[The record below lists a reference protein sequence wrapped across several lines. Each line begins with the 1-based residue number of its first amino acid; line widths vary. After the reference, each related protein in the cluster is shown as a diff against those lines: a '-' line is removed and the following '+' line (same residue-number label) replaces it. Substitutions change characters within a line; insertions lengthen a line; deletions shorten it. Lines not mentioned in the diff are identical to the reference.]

1 MSGAWTGKGNNNNT
15 GGKGGGGK
23 GRGKGSYKGQARA
36 GMGGKGMRIFIETNR
51 EIVAA
56 ARNAREFA
64 ALLARL
70 SSEKRTLNGV
80 NVSTI
85 LHRSSKI
92 RYRVDPLTL
101 AYLSECL
108 SADEISLQARNVG
121 NALYGLQRLGDS
133 KEVRGLVAA
142 LTPKVQQCSEVLTP
156 EHLAMALCGLGQ
168 HFCAHELYKILLGC
182 VSELSGL
189 KIEEAAP
196 LIQAFHLSGCADQI
210 PPGLAEQ
217 FLALRSDVAA
227 QAPVSKTEE
236 IVQKVRLAY
245 DH

>member
-1 MSGAWTGKGNNNNT
+1 MTRSQESGAWI
-15 GGKGGGGK
+15 GKGGKYNTGSKGGK

-36 GMGGKGMRIFIETNR
+36 GMGGKGMRIFIETNK

-92 RYRVDPLTL
+92 RYRVDPSTL

-108 SADEISLQARNVG
+108 SADEISLQAQNVG
-121 NALYGLQRLGDS
+121 QALYGLQRLGDS

-142 LTPKVQQCSEVLTP
+142 LTPKVQQCSEELSAQEVGNALYGLQSLGDSKEVRGLVAALTP
-156 EHLAMALCGLGQ
+156 KVQQCSEVLA
-168 HFCAHELYKILLGC
+168 
-182 VSELSGL
+182 
-189 KIEEAAP
+189 P
-196 LIQAFHLSGCADQI
+196 
-210 PPGLAEQ
+210 
-217 FLALRSDVAA
+217 
-227 QAPVSKTEE
+227 
-236 IVQKVRLAY
+236 
-245 DH
+245 